1 VNVFHSIQD
10 FKSSEKTIVTLGTF
24 DGMHI
29 GHRAILNKLKLQKN
43 NPGYKTL
50 VLTFFPHPRM
60 VLKTDHKILLLN
72 TIEERIQLIK
82 DFGID
87 YLVVQEFTQ
96 DFANLSAEEF
106 VKNVLVDQFNIAKIV
121 IGYDH
126 HFGKNR
132 SANIHDLMEFGKKYH
147 FDVEQI
153 SAEELDHV
161 SISSTKIRKALTEG
175 NVSLAKDYLGYPY
188 MISGKVVKG
197 KQLGR
202 TIGFPTANIQIAED
216 YKLVPAIGVYVVG
229 VTVREKE
236 YYGMLSIGT
245 NPTVGGLEKTIE
257 VHIFDFNEDLYND
270 KITVHFLTKIREEQ
284 KFASLDLLIEA
295 LKEDEQFSK
304 EYLSNNS

>member
-1 VNVFHSIQD
+1 MNVFHSIQD